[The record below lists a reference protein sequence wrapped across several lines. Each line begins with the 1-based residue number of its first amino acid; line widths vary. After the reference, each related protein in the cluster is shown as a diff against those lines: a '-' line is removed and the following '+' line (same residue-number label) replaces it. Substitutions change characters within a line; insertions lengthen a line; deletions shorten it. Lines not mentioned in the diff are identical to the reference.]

1 MSYLTVGFTGTRE
14 GMSLRQRDLL
24 REILQRTPPQTFHH
38 GAAIGADHEA
48 VSIVEAW
55 CPRTTIV
62 AHPAGPNPLTRNRA
76 IVAAVELLIAAPRSN
91 RRTPV
96 GNVGDGALRQE
107 GRETRRGARPM
118 KAKEV

>member
-24 REILQRTPPQTFHH
+24 REILQRTPPHTFHH

-55 CPRTTIV
+55 CPKTTIV
-62 AHPAGPNPLTRNRA
+62 AHRAGTNPLTRNRA

-91 RRTPV
+91 TEELRSGTWATVRYAKKAGKPV
-96 GNVGDGALRQE
+96 VVL
-107 GRETRRGARPM
+107 GR
-118 KAKEV
+118 